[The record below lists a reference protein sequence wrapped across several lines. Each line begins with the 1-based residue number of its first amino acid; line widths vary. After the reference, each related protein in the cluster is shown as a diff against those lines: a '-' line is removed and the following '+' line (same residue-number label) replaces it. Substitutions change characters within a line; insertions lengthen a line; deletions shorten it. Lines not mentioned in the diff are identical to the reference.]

1 MNLWLISNKNIM
13 EVGNITK
20 AATFKTFLHL
30 SYKNKQI
37 FLVTVF
43 LITSSTPSR
52 YCAKF
57 WRWCHHYD
65 ADVIIVRPWKNMKNF
80 KYCAISLNMVHAGG
94 LCGVLGFTAPLI
106 LIAKKFRGKY
116 IYTLNSALCVPIAQA
131 AIKQLLFGA

>member
-1 MNLWLISNKNIM
+1 
-13 EVGNITK
+13 
-20 AATFKTFLHL
+20 
-30 SYKNKQI
+30 
-37 FLVTVF
+37 
-43 LITSSTPSR
+43 
-52 YCAKF
+52 
-57 WRWCHHYD
+57 
-65 ADVIIVRPWKNMKNF
+65 MKNF